1 MGQGRVS
8 LNPGIEV
15 GEVEAGPEDYQN
27 LEPKLWKHFRKEQPA
42 GTNAAERLKYNS
54 SWIDNAVVIQG
65 KVKRVS
71 EENIFKKFGN
81 KKIKRSNNQRKKLTK

>member
-1 MGQGRVS
+1 MGQGLVS

-27 LEPKLWKHFRKEQPA
+27 LEPKLWKHFIKGQPA

-65 KVKRVS
+65 KVKTVS